1 MQGSLKDLIKLI
13 EDKVRIVDVIS
24 DYITLEKKGNSYVGL
39 CPFHS
44 DSNPSLSVSES
55 KKIFKCFTCGAGGS
69 AISFV
74 QNFEGISFIEAIKKV
89 SEKNKINWKDYLS
102 VREIKINPDK
112 SRGWEINEEA
122 MHFYTYTLKNASN
135 EKVNAYITKRNFD
148 EASINKFKI
157 GFSGEGKS
165 LNTFLIKKGFSQ
177 NEIIKYGLGHMNE
190 KGIVNDLF
198 INRLMFPIQD
208 INGNVIA
215 FSGRVIEE
223 KSKYSKYMNSPE
235 TIIFKKSETL
245 YNISNARS
253 QANLQK
259 EMIVVEGF
267 MDVISLSKKG
277 INNVI
282 ATMGT
287 AFTKQHIQMLKN
299 ITTNI
304 TLAFDSDNAGINAA
318 ISSGKAL
325 IQEKM
330 NVKVVS
336 IPNGKD
342 FDELFNLQPEQIK
355 VVLNNKKSFLE
366 FYKEK
371 IYFVLDKNPNEID
384 LNKLRDLLKV
394 IAIYDDNMLIDI
406 NLKEI
411 SKKYNID
418 IDIIKNEFQKNKQI
432 KNVVKDSYKKNYL
445 PPNISKQN
453 KTISKLDQRILIYEE
468 TILIHAYE
476 NKELFKYAFDS
487 KLTFKTE
494 RSNNLWN
501 ELKYSFENNT
511 PIKNEFI
518 LKQLDSLKQRLDYSE
533 IHNLISFQEYI
544 ENYQGMLEI
553 QKRNKIFNAIK
564 EDKDPKHQAINFKE
578 LKKIYNQKV

>member
-1 MQGSLKDLIKLI
+1 
-13 EDKVRIVDVIS
+13 
-24 DYITLEKKGNSYVGL
+24 
-39 CPFHS
+39 
-44 DSNPSLSVSES
+44 
-55 KKIFKCFTCGAGGS
+55 
-69 AISFV
+69 
-74 QNFEGISFIEAIKKV
+74 
-89 SEKNKINWKDYLS
+89 
-102 VREIKINPDK
+102 
-112 SRGWEINEEA
+112 

-432 KNVVKDSYKKNYL
+432 KNVVKDSYKKNYS

-494 RSNNLWN
+494 RSNNL
-501 ELKYSFENNT
+501 
-511 PIKNEFI
+511 
-518 LKQLDSLKQRLDYSE
+518 
-533 IHNLISFQEYI
+533 
-544 ENYQGMLEI
+544 
-553 QKRNKIFNAIK
+553 
-564 EDKDPKHQAINFKE
+564 
-578 LKKIYNQKV
+578 

>member
-1 MQGSLKDLIKLI
+1 
-13 EDKVRIVDVIS
+13 
-24 DYITLEKKGNSYVGL
+24 
-39 CPFHS
+39 
-44 DSNPSLSVSES
+44 
-55 KKIFKCFTCGAGGS
+55 
-69 AISFV
+69 
-74 QNFEGISFIEAIKKV
+74 
-89 SEKNKINWKDYLS
+89 
-102 VREIKINPDK
+102 
-112 SRGWEINEEA
+112 

-371 IYFVLDKNPNEID
+371 IYFVLDKNPNKID

-432 KNVVKDSYKKNYL
+432 KNVVKDSYKKNYS

-494 RSNNLWN
+494 RSNNL
-501 ELKYSFENNT
+501 
-511 PIKNEFI
+511 
-518 LKQLDSLKQRLDYSE
+518 
-533 IHNLISFQEYI
+533 
-544 ENYQGMLEI
+544 
-553 QKRNKIFNAIK
+553 
-564 EDKDPKHQAINFKE
+564 
-578 LKKIYNQKV
+578 

>member
-1 MQGSLKDLIKLI
+1 
-13 EDKVRIVDVIS
+13 
-24 DYITLEKKGNSYVGL
+24 
-39 CPFHS
+39 
-44 DSNPSLSVSES
+44 
-55 KKIFKCFTCGAGGS
+55 
-69 AISFV
+69 
-74 QNFEGISFIEAIKKV
+74 
-89 SEKNKINWKDYLS
+89 
-102 VREIKINPDK
+102 
-112 SRGWEINEEA
+112 

-494 RSNNLWN
+494 RSNNL
-501 ELKYSFENNT
+501 
-511 PIKNEFI
+511 
-518 LKQLDSLKQRLDYSE
+518 
-533 IHNLISFQEYI
+533 
-544 ENYQGMLEI
+544 
-553 QKRNKIFNAIK
+553 
-564 EDKDPKHQAINFKE
+564 
-578 LKKIYNQKV
+578 